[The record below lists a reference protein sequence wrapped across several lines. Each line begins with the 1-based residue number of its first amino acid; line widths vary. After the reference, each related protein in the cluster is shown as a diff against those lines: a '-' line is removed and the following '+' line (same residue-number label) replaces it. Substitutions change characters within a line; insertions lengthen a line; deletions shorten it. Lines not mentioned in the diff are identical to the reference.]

1 MKSRCDTAKNIIGN
15 MNIKTNLNFQRED
28 YRKKRDTTNRANIC
42 VIAVLVGKQNRVGH
56 KKYWQNN
63 S

>member
-1 MKSRCDTAKNIIGN
+1 

-56 KKYWQNN
+56 KKYWQN
-63 S
+63 SS